1 MMSIAKSSA
10 AQNGSESMTRFKK
23 MLALLAASC
32 WLIVAA
38 AHLSAQ
44 ESKPPVQNSQPVA
57 SVGQLYFYTIKDRPS
72 FEEGYRRHLGW
83 HAGQNDQLVWYA
95 WTIDSGAR
103 KGAFV
108 DGTFGATFAGLDAR
122 PDPSGDGADWGRN
135 VASYVTALDIETWT
149 LWALPSTATPLEDR
163 RPGTALDVFL
173 LQVDPAEASS
183 FEAAMESLAKTKR
196 DAAKLSWYRV
206 VRGNNLPAYVL
217 LLTRKNWADIGSAG
231 PTLSEMLANAYA
243 RTPAQVAEVLRH
255 VRTIRGETWGYE
267 PRLTLIPG
275 RPLEP

>member
-1 MMSIAKSSA
+1 
-10 AQNGSESMTRFKK
+10 MTRFKK
-23 MLALLAASC
+23 LLAPLAASC
-32 WLIVAA
+32 GVIVAA
-38 AHLSAQ
+38 AWLSAQ
-44 ESKPPVQNSQPVA
+44 ESKTSAQSSHPAA
-57 SVGQLYFYTIKDRPS
+57 SVGQLYSYTIRDRPS

-83 HAGQNDQLVWYA
+83 HAGQNDQLAWYA

-122 PDPSGDGADWGRN
+122 PDLSGDGADWGRN
-135 VASYVTALDIETWT
+135 VAPYVTALDIETWM
-149 LWALPSTATPLEDR
+149 LWASPSTATPLEDR
-163 RPGTALDVFL
+163 RPGTTLDVSV
-173 LQVDPAEASS
+173 LQVDPGEASS
-183 FEAAMESLAKTKR
+183 FEAALNGLAKTKR

-243 RTPAQVAEVLRH
+243 SSPTRVAAVMR
-255 VRTIRGETWGYE
+255 RADYPWGDVE
-267 PRLTLIPG
+267 L
-275 RPLEP
+275 